1 MADNEMLPF
10 VATSVSEMS
19 TGGAPQLHRAWDEA
33 DSLHAKR

>member
-1 MADNEMLPF
+1 MAAGEGLPF